1 MLRSSGE
8 PAHRLIQ
15 RFRLPIVAAMVV
27 FANAHHMLTRG
38 ADLQWRLTSM
48 VVVYGVAWPI
58 AAWFVLG
65 WLGRLSRR
73 ADEAT
78 DSRLAAMEDLQRRN
92 QQVQALYEASRFLA
106 GASHVEHVL
115 EPVLASAA
123 RAAEAEGAVLLWRAG
138 DDDQPRRIVIGTV
151 PTDAAADHPACA
163 LCPSSL
169 PCPVPTEIS
178 CLPLRSGVTHLGYIR
193 LYGGRQ
199 DSVTQRGLAALAS
212 ELEFTWAARNAE
224 RRALAALQQREA
236 PDHATTKPHAALA
249 HFLEAIGRAMEA
261 EGAAYARRASG
272 TTTEIARWG
281 SVGNEPWPDPVGDAV
296 VQSGNART
304 MHVAAGTGGVLRLN
318 FVAPKAIAAFDTRF
332 LAPLSAQA
340 ALLADLDQREAEA
353 VWRERGRLAGE
364 LHDGLAQTL
373 AYLHLQLA
381 QAPNLAVHDDPAAS
395 RERLS
400 ELAEETLG
408 AYAGLRDMIDD
419 LRLLPRTDESAG
431 AFLTR
436 AARAAGQRAGM
447 RAEVDLPE
455 ELDLTPL
462 ATAQLARAIQEAIVN
477 AISHGMA
484 EHVRVHGTLSAGKLR
499 VEVEDN
505 GIGFDP
511 QAVPPA
517 DRHGIAI
524 MQDRIA
530 SLGGNVALRSAHATG
545 TTVAIELPTG
555 EPRPEPHPG

>member
-48 VVVYGVAWPI
+48 VVVYGLAWPI

-78 DSRLAAMEDLQRRN
+78 SSRLAAMEDLQRRN

-115 EPVLASAA
+115 EPVLAAAA
-123 RAAEAEGAVLLWRAG
+123 RAAEAQGALLLWRAG
-138 DDDQPRRIVIGTV
+138 DDDQPRRIVIGNV
-151 PTDAAADHPACA
+151 PPEAAADHPACA

-169 PCPVPTEIS
+169 PCPVPAEIA
-178 CLPLRSGVTHLGYIR
+178 CLPLRSGVTHLGHLR
-193 LYGGRQ
+193 LYGGRH
-199 DSVTQRGLAALAS
+199 DSLTQRGLTALAS
-212 ELEFTWAARNAE
+212 EIEFTWAARNAE
-224 RRALAALQQREA
+224 RRALAASQQREA
-236 PDHATTKPHAALA
+236 PGNATTQPHAALA

-261 EGAAYARRASG
+261 EGAAFARTTDG

-281 SVGNEPWPDPVGDAV
+281 TVGSEPWPDQLGDTVAHD
-296 VQSGNART
+296 GNART
-304 MHVAAGTGGVLRLN
+304 MHVAAGAGGMLRLH

-364 LHDGLAQTL
+364 T
-373 AYLHLQLA
+373 
-381 QAPNLAVHDDPAAS
+381 AS
-395 RERLS
+395 PKPSPTSTSSSPR
-400 ELAEETLG
+400 
-408 AYAGLRDMIDD
+408 
-419 LRLLPRTDESAG
+419 PRTSSSATTRTRSESAC
-431 AFLTR
+431 T
-436 AARAAGQRAGM
+436 
-447 RAEVDLPE
+447 
-455 ELDLTPL
+455 
-462 ATAQLARAIQEAIVN
+462 
-477 AISHGMA
+477 S
-484 EHVRVHGTLSAGKLR
+484 
-499 VEVEDN
+499 
-505 GIGFDP
+505 
-511 QAVPPA
+511 
-517 DRHGIAI
+517 
-524 MQDRIA
+524 
-530 SLGGNVALRSAHATG
+530 
-545 TTVAIELPTG
+545 
-555 EPRPEPHPG
+555 